1 MNLLFAP
8 GAALFWT
15 SSAIALPA
23 LLAALVFAPWKLLI
37 ADSLRQHAF
46 FAAILGLAIVWL
58 LQVSVWS
65 AIAIHPLMMVVT
77 TMIFGWSFAL
87 MIGAGALLVL
97 EIFQLPV
104 RAASVAWDMALAQ
117 FDLRTF
123 PVDFVLSVL
132 VPASWAWLIIGLVD
146 RIRFK
151 NPFTFFWGVGF
162 FGAMVSCSLIGLC
175 SMALFYV
182 TGSEIQLEAVRE
194 HFWVFVLLTFPEGF
208 LNGILATVMTVFY
221 PELVKT
227 YRDDWYTKS

>member
-8 GAALFWT
+8 GANLFWT
-15 SSAIALPA
+15 SCAIASPA
-23 LLAALVFAPWKLLI
+23 LLIAAITAPWRMLLTE
-37 ADSLRQHAF
+37 SLRQHAF

-65 AIAIHPLMMVVT
+65 AIAIHPLMMIVT
-77 TMIFGWSFAL
+77 TMVFGWSFAL
-87 MIGAGALLVL
+87 LIGGGALVVL
-97 EIFQLPV
+97 EIFQLTL
-104 RAASVAWDMALAQ
+104 RTANMDWDMALAQ

-132 VPASWAWLIIGLVD
+132 VPASWAWLMIWLVD
-146 RIRFK
+146 HWKFK
-151 NPFTFFWGVGF
+151 NPFTYFWGVGF
-162 FGAMVSCSLIGLC
+162 FGAMISCSLIGAC
-175 SMALFYV
+175 SWLLFYI

-194 HFWVFVLLTFPEGF
+194 HFWIFVLLTFPEGF

-227 YRDDWYTKS
+227 YRDDWYTRD